1 MNSQFWQNEGF
12 YLQPRNTG
20 FKSSRVVIRRG
31 RRRLTQGRPPDRC
44 LPRLCTL
51 SPGKGAQP
59 CARPVFF
66 VSGWRGVNSAG
77 AAVLCDHARNTQ
89 TRPGRRALVVSQGA
103 QLGGQRAKAP
113 GTLCPAP
120 RHMPLGTVPWTRGSI
135 SPTEDPPQQLT
146 HPPAPWPPSTG
157 PT

>member
-31 RRRLTQGRPPDRC
+31 RRRLTPGRPPDRR

-113 GTLCPAP
+113 GTCPWGPSPGPVAASAP
-120 RHMPLGTVPWTRGSI
+120 LRTPHSSSHTPPPHGRLRQGRLNSHPL
-135 SPTEDPPQQLT
+135 
-146 HPPAPWPPSTG
+146 PA
-157 PT
+157 